1 MSIVAQLVD
10 AGVVTKIYEPRH
22 EISISVVHVCATSK
36 GSDQPA
42 HTLLTEHNLEC
53 LSLKGGC
60 PGSSKSTLVK
70 IHHCW
75 NSRVAAHI

>member
-10 AGVVTKIYEPRH
+10 AGVVTKRYEPQH
-22 EISISVVHVCATSK
+22 EISINVVCATSK

-70 IHHCW
+70 IQHCRK
-75 NSRVAAHI
+75 SRVAAHI